1 MKRILCSALA
11 LVLALSLCACGESGG
26 DTGPTYPA
34 AFAGLEDQIDAAREE
49 GRLTVCV
56 SGDEPFLT
64 AACEKFEELFG
75 ISVTVRTA
83 EPDAL
88 PNGSGT
94 DVWYGGDEALCRA
107 LSESGGLMAYTP
119 EAASALIDPGYGHED
134 YCVISADALGIMVNS
149 DVLTRMGIS
158 APRTWDDLL
167 EPVYRELVWLP
178 AYDTAEGRLFV
189 RAMMEYFGDDAADYL
204 TQLDT
209 SVQFYTTGTDTAA
222 KCLSTGECVIG
233 IGWLSTGLT
242 AQRNSGS
249 SAIAMWAPA
258 AEGVPG
264 RVQTTAIFA
273 DAPHPNAAKLWQE
286 FALSPQCM
294 ELMED
299 NGCSRF
305 PTVWDGQE
313 TMPDI
318 DPVQL
323 KLYGAETEETSAA
336 VDEVIA
342 AVMET
347 LAENGVD
354 TEDAARWHVA

>member
-56 SGDEPFLT
+56 SGDEPFLA
-64 AACEKFEELFG
+64 AACEKFEELFD

-88 PNGSGT
+88 PNSSGT

-134 YCVISADALGIMVNS
+134 YCIISADALGIMVNS

-178 AYDTAEGRLFV
+178 AYDTVEERYAPKLAEKLAALAKAEKAEQIVVGLPRNMDGSYGYRCDACRRL
-189 RAMMEYFGDDAADYL
+189 GDL
-204 TQLDT
+204 
-209 SVQFYTTGTDTAA
+209 
-222 KCLSTGECVIG
+222 LSE
-233 IGWLSTGLT
+233 LTGLPVMYQDERLT
-242 AQRNSGS
+242 TVLAYDLL
-249 SAIAMWAPA
+249 SA
-258 AEGVPG
+258 GNVHG
-264 RVQTTAIFA
+264 KKSKKQV
-273 DAPHPNAAKLWQE
+273 DA
-286 FALSPQCM
+286 
-294 ELMED
+294 
-299 NGCSRF
+299 
-305 PTVWDGQE
+305 V
-313 TMPDI
+313 
-318 DPVQL
+318 
-323 KLYGAETEETSAA
+323 SAS
-336 VDEVIA
+336 VI
-342 AVMET
+342 
-347 LAENGVD
+347 LQSYLD
-354 TEDAARWHVA
+354 SHR

>member
-1 MKRILCSALA
+1 MKRILCSALT

-64 AACEKFEELFG
+64 AACEKFEELFD

-94 DVWYGGDEALCRA
+94 DVWYGGDEALCRT

-149 DVLTRMGIS
+149 DVLARMGIS

-189 RAMMEYFGDDAADYL
+189 RAVMAQYGDGAADYL
-204 TQLDT
+204 AKLDT
-209 SVQFYTTGTDTAA
+209 SVQFYTTGINTAA
-222 KCLSTGECVIG
+222 KCLPTGECVIG
-233 IGWLSTGLT
+233 IGWLSTAL
-242 AQRNSGS
+242 AVQRDTGS
-249 SAIAMWAPA
+249 SVIRMWAPA
-258 AEGVPG
+258 PSGVPG
-264 RVQTTAIFA
+264 QVQTTAVFA

-286 FALSPQCM
+286 FALSPLCM
-294 ELMED
+294 ELMTE
-299 NGCSRF
+299 NGCDRF

-313 TMPDI
+313 AMPSLE
-318 DPVQL
+318 PAQL
-323 KLYGAETEETSAA
+323 ETYAAEDEETVAA

-342 AVMET
+342 DVLET

-354 TEDAARWHVA
+354 TEDPARWGVA

>member
-1 MKRILCSALA
+1 
-11 LVLALSLCACGESGG
+11 
-26 DTGPTYPA
+26 
-34 AFAGLEDQIDAAREE
+34 
-49 GRLTVCV
+49 
-56 SGDEPFLT
+56 
-64 AACEKFEELFG
+64 
-75 ISVTVRTA
+75 
-83 EPDAL
+83 
-88 PNGSGT
+88 
-94 DVWYGGDEALCRA
+94 
-107 LSESGGLMAYTP
+107 
-119 EAASALIDPGYGHED
+119 
-134 YCVISADALGIMVNS
+134 MVNS

-209 SVQFYTTGTDTAA
+209 SAQFYTTGTDTAA

-242 AQRNSGS
+242 A
-249 SAIAMWAPA
+249 P
-258 AEGVPG
+258 
-264 RVQTTAIFA
+264 
-273 DAPHPNAAKLWQE
+273 KLWQE

-318 DPVQL
+318 DPAQL